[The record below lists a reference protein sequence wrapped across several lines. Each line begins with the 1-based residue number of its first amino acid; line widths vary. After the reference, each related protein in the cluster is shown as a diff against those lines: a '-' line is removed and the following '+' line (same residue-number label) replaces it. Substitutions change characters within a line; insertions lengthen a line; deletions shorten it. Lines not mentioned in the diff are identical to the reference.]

1 VAAELA
7 TTPFDSTMARTV
19 SSTDEHHGRLRRNPL
34 PMGPGERVPLVALHR
49 KGNLCRHGV
58 ILAMYGKSIRGLTLE
73 GADSHGTQSRGSRPP
88 PHQWKDEH
96 VQNRLRLPPTAAAWA
111 PIRHQLPA
119 MHSPSRSDSKITSTM
134 SIALITERAPASP
147 SSGVCPSVDSL
158 MLSQGCDQQYQSDDL
173 AGCDRR
179 DQDGE

>member
-88 PHQWKDEH
+88 QPTVEGRACSK
-96 VQNRLRLPPTAAAWA
+96 PP
-111 PIRHQLPA
+111 PA
-119 MHSPSRSDSKITSTM
+119 TTDRCRVGSHP
-134 SIALITERAPASP
+134 APAA
-147 SSGVCPSVDSL
+147 GNAFAKQVGQQDHLDDVDRT
-158 MLSQGCDQQYQSDDL
+158 DN
-173 AGCDRR
+173 
-179 DQDGE
+179 